1 MPLLT
6 GAGRRPLAGGIALT
20 LVSVVIAGGA
30 YPRYNRIVYG
40 APVLAL
46 ALTCFGAAVW
56 QRRPRG
62 STWWTAAGCWL
73 LAIAALV
80 VWARPS
86 LAGAVAWEPP
96 MHRAHVLLTLP
107 VDRNRA
113 TLFAEL
119 QPVEIADCRMERFGG
134 RHDGGY
140 LLCGNLLGSAAA
152 AYSYGIGRADD
163 WGCDV
168 ARRLGVKLHQYD
180 CFDPARPSCPGATAA
195 FHNECI
201 SSTPRTDENGRH
213 FDTLENQLARN
224 GEGSN
229 HVVVKMDIEGA
240 EWQALL
246 RAPAGLLQRVDQLAI
261 ELHGVGLE
269 QHVNTVRRLKEF
281 FHVGNVHF
289 TNGACGPRL
298 DPFPAW
304 AYEVLFVN
312 RRIARPGAVRA
323 RQPHPLDAPNLP
335 YAADCQGPAT
345 RWSLGGLAAWIPDR

>member
-6 GAGRRPLAGGIALT
+6 GAGRRPFAVGIALA
-20 LVSVVIAGGA
+20 LFFVVVAGGA

-40 APVLAL
+40 APLFAS
-46 ALTCFGAAVW
+46 AFACFGAAAW
-56 QRRPRG
+56 RRRPRSSSVG
-62 STWWTAAGCWL
+62 KAGVCWL

-86 LAGAVAWEPP
+86 LGGAVAWDPP

-113 TLFAEL
+113 ALFAEL
-119 QPVEIADCRMERFGG
+119 EPLDIANCRMERFGG
-134 RHDGGY
+134 PNDGGY
-140 LLCGNLLGSAAA
+140 LLCGNLLDSDAA

-201 SSTPRTDENGRH
+201 GPAPRTDQGGRR

-224 GEGSN
+224 GDGSN
-229 HVVVKMDIEGA
+229 RVVVKMDVEGA
-240 EWQALL
+240 EWEALL
-246 RAPAGLLQRVDQLAI
+246 QAPAGVLQRVDQLAI

-289 TNGACGPRL
+289 TNVACGPRL

-312 RRIARPGAVRA
+312 RRVARPGAVRGWE
-323 RQPHPLDAPNLP
+323 PHPLDASNLP

-345 RWSLGGLAAWIPDR
+345 RWSLGGLTTWIPDR